1 MSVTLLQML
10 NMATKAFIYTI
21 ALLFCCALEAQT
33 SVPSVVLHGN
43 CGADLPRFEEWF
55 RDTRLA
61 QGQPYVA
68 AQDRSRKTTTNYPKL
83 KLQMS
88 MSEVEEYL
96 GKPDFAIGMP
106 AARLATAP
114 EPTDHQCSVQTAYIF
129 NKNGENMTDLQD
141 VAIYLFFSRD
151 GKLYWAT
158 PQNLP
163 DLKPL
168 GSPNGASLN
177 VQSQILWK
185 EYIFADD
192 GFAITLPSDPHPH
205 KSPQVPNG
213 MAYSVPLSSGGRL
226 SLYMEEANDK
236 CVDTVRGQLGNA
248 KSTAESRGFT
258 VISSR
263 EVEGTGYAGVEFVQK
278 VPTGKIDYERWICAA
293 HRLYLFAADWNP
305 DESEPKDL
313 QRIVDS
319 WRVVSHR

>member
-1 MSVTLLQML
+1 ML
-10 NMATKAFIYTI
+10 NMATKAFPYTM
-21 ALLFCCALEAQT
+21 ALLFCCTLEAQT
-33 SVPSVVLHGN
+33 SVPSVVFHGN

-68 AQDRSRKTTTNYPKL
+68 AQDRSRKTITNYPKL
-83 KLQMS
+83 NLEMS

-96 GKPDFAIGMP
+96 GKPDFAIGTP

-114 EPTDHQCSVQTAYIF
+114 EPADHGCSVQTAYIF

-151 GKLYWAT
+151 GKLYWT
-158 PQNLP
+158 MPQNLP

-168 GSPNGASLN
+168 GSPKGASLK
-177 VQSQILWK
+177 VQSQIVWK

-213 MAYSVPLSSGGRL
+213 MAYSVPLSSGHASRSTRRKRTTNVLIQCDVNSTTQRAQQNVEALRSSL
-226 SLYMEEANDK
+226 SERSQA
-236 CVDTVRGQLGNA
+236 LGTQVSSSLRRYRVA
-248 KSTAESRGFT
+248 KSTMNDGF
-258 VISSR
+258 VPH
-263 EVEGTGYAGVEFVQK
+263 TGC
-278 VPTGKIDYERWICAA
+278 IC
-293 HRLYLFAADWNP
+293 L
-305 DESEPKDL
+305 
-313 QRIVDS
+313 
-319 WRVVSHR
+319 

>member
-1 MSVTLLQML
+1 ML
-10 NMATKAFIYTI
+10 NMATKAFFYTI
-21 ALLFCCALEAQT
+21 VLLFCFALEAQT
-33 SVPSVVLHGN
+33 SVPSVSLHGN
-43 CGADLPRFEEWF
+43 CGTDLPRFEEWF

-68 AQDRSRKTTTNYPKL
+68 AQDRSHKTITNYPNL

-88 MSEVEEYL
+88 MSEVEGYL
-96 GKPDFAIGMP
+96 GKPDFAMGMP
-106 AARLATAP
+106 AARLAKAS
-114 EPTDHQCSVQTAYIF
+114 EPADQRCSVETAYIF
-129 NKNGENMTDLQD
+129 NKNGENMADLQD

-151 GKLYWAT
+151 GKLYWAM

-163 DLKPL
+163 DLKPF
-168 GSPNGASLN
+168 GSPSGEAAN

-205 KSPQVPNG
+205 KNPQVPNGG
-213 MAYSVPLSSGGRL
+213 MAYSVPLSSGAHF
-226 SLYMEEANDK
+226 SLYTEEANDK
-236 CVDTVRGQLGNA
+236 CADTVRSQVGNA

-258 VISSR
+258 VISFR
-263 EVEGTGYAGVEFVQK
+263 EIEGTGYAGVEFVQK
-278 VPTGKIDYERWICAA
+278 VPTSKIDYERWICAA

-305 DESEPKDL
+305 NESEPKEL

-319 WRVVSHR
+319 WRVVADK